1 MPYIYSKALNA
12 KWDLVVEGFYIQYR
26 VERMMKTT
34 AILRAYPNW
43 NEVDME
49 MFDDALHRGIIHK
62 EVKATHYLEEKDDG
76 IYRVF
81 ELNNRVLR
89 YKYPKNI
96 KMVVNRVSDIKNCIA
111 LPKVF
116 SEYIKNEE
124 CPICYDN
131 KSDIMTSCGHH
142 YCNSCFDKLNECAI
156 CKTKK

>member
-1 MPYIYSKALNA
+1 MPSIYSKALEA
-12 KWDLVVEGFYIQYR
+12 KWDLVVEGFPIQYE
-26 VERMMKTT
+26 VESMMKTT
-34 AILRAYPNW
+34 AMLRAYPNW
-43 NEVDME
+43 NEDNTQ
-49 MFDDALHRGIIHK
+49 MFEKALKRGIIYK
-62 EVKATHYLEEKDDG
+62 FVKATHYLEEKDDD

-96 KMVVNRVSDIKNCIA
+96 KRDINNCVA

-116 SEYIKNEE
+116 SKYIENEE

-131 KSDIMTSCGHH
+131 KSNVMTSCGHH
-142 YCNSCFDKLNECAI
+142 YCNECFDKLNECAI